1 MLGFSYRTQNRV
13 QVLKNVEEVD
23 TMVHI
28 SEFTAR
34 EAKPKEGGLSQI

>member
-1 MLGFSYRTQNRV
+1 MLGFSYRNQNIV

-23 TMVHI
+23 TVVHT
-28 SEFTAR
+28 SEFTAW